1 MFSEPLPGQAAV
13 RCVRC
18 GAQGRGWDRRRD
30 FGNCS
35 GPSPPGAT
43 FLLRESHACLLLH
56 PSCSRAATASKE
68 LWDRLLA
75 PAEGFGQFG
84 ALLFYCWGRITTFA
98 FRIGSCRGATA
109 AVVWKAPEAGPW
121 GGDRGLSHAAPWW
134 RHFSAPQPSQ
144 SAAASGARLQ
154 LKRD

>member
-1 MFSEPLPGQAAV
+1 MRRAGAGITAVILAIAPARAPREP
-13 RCVRC
+13 R
-18 GAQGRGWDRRRD
+18 
-30 FGNCS
+30 
-35 GPSPPGAT
+35 
-43 FLLRESHACLLLH
+43 
-56 PSCSRAATASKE
+56 SCSVRATRASCCT
-68 LWDRLLA
+68 
-75 PAEGFGQFG
+75 PAAAALRQPAKSCGIGFWLQLRGSGSLGLYF
-84 ALLFYCWGRITTFA
+84 FYCWGRITTFA

>member
-13 RCVRC
+13 RCARC
-18 GAQGRGWDRRRD
+18 GAQGRGWDHRRD

-56 PSCSRAATASKE
+56 PGCSRAATASKE

-84 ALLFYCWGRITTFA
+84 ALLFLLLGSHHD
-98 FRIGSCRGATA
+98 FRI
-109 AVVWKAPEAGPW
+109 
-121 GGDRGLSHAAPWW
+121 
-134 RHFSAPQPSQ
+134 
-144 SAAASGARLQ
+144 
-154 LKRD
+154 